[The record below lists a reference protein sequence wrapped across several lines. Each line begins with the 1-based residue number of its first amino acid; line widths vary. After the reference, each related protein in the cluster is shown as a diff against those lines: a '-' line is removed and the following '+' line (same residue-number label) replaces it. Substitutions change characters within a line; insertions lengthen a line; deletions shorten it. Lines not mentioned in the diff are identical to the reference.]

1 MVKLSRTLATICAVV
16 SVIVWI
22 ILIYAENNVAN
33 EYYVN
38 RGESLSI
45 STYVSVNGEDTAC
58 NTQAVSKQKAVLKLF
73 GIFPIKEIGITASD
87 RKLVVPGGIPFGV
100 KMTSNGVI
108 VTAISAVNVGGS
120 VTSPAKLSGI
130 QSGDVIISIDGKSV
144 YTNNDVVT
152 AVNKSK
158 GKSLRVGVK
167 HQNGQTEQIKV
178 TPILDPSDKTYK
190 IGVLVRDSSAGIGTV
205 TFYDQNNSTFGGLG
219 HAVCDTD
226 TLSPLTLLDGK
237 VVIAEIDSVTKG
249 KNGSPGQL
257 NGHFA
262 SPFNSGEILK
272 NDQTGVYGT
281 LRGVKA
287 VSDPV
292 EVAFKQ
298 EVKTGKATILTT
310 IEGKTPE
317 EFEVEIELISQ
328 NSDRLTKNM
337 LIRVTDERLLEV
349 AGGIVQ
355 GMSGSPILQNGRLVG
370 AVTHVLVDDCT
381 RGYAIFAENML
392 ETAQSVAGSNSL
404 KDAS

>member
-1 MVKLSRTLATICAVV
+1 MSATICAII
-16 SVIVWI
+16 SLIVWI
-22 ILIYAENNVAN
+22 LLIYAGENVAN

-38 RGESLSI
+38 RGENLSI
-45 STYVSVNGEDTAC
+45 SAYVSVSGKDAAC
-58 NTQAVSKQKAVLKLF
+58 NAQTINKQKAQLKLF
-73 GIFPIKEIGITASD
+73 GIFPIKEVGITASD
-87 RKLVVPGGIPFGV
+87 RKYVVPGGIPFGV

-108 VTAISAVNVGGS
+108 VTAISAINVDGS

-144 YTNNDVVT
+144 YTNSDVVN
-152 AVNKSK
+152 AVNKCR
-158 GKSLRVGVK
+158 GNSLRIGVK

-298 EVKTGKATILTT
+298 EVKTGKATSLTT

-337 LIRVTDERLLEV
+337 LIRVTDKRLLEV

-392 ETAQSVAGSNSL
+392 SAAKGITDKSIRQ
-404 KDAS
+404 AS